1 MTPEPTKEHLELM
14 QDPNVDHVIGYPD
27 KTMIVLDADQ
37 YLQLKG
43 QLAELKV
50 ALREAVEII
59 KTWHNMDSERIL
71 TPTEQ
76 EQMWTIYLNNSPEM
90 KPIVALLKK
99 DAQE

>member
-27 KTMIVLDADQ
+27 KTMIV
-37 YLQLKG
+37 LKG